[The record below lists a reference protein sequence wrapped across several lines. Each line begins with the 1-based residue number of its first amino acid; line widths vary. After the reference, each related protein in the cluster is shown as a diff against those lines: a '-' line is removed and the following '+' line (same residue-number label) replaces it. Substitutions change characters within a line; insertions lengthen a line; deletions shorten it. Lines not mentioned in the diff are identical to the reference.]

1 MSTDAAMSGP
11 VTLTLLNGQETDC
24 LPLSDRGLAYGD
36 GLFETI
42 RVVGGSAPLWSR
54 HLQRLER
61 GCRTLRLTLPAEQ
74 LAIDV
79 ERLARRLGEGLIKLI
94 LTRGSGKR
102 GYAIPA
108 NAETTRILFGSNAAV
123 YPAEHA
129 EQGVRLFACETRL
142 GHQPLLAGL
151 KHLNRLEQVL
161 TRSEWQSSDYAE
173 GLVCDLT
180 GQPIE
185 CTMSN
190 LFMRIAGSWVTP
202 DLSQCGVQ
210 GVMRDLL
217 IERVQQEGG
226 FVQVRTVGYDELL
239 SADEVMCCNSLFG
252 VWPVIQLGDRHWPVG
267 PFTRQ
272 MQSLAKQVYL

>member
-1 MSTDAAMSGP
+1 MTADATMSGATA
-11 VTLTLLNGQETDC
+11 VTLLNGQAADC

-42 RVVGGSAPLWSR
+42 RVIGGAAPLWSR
-54 HLQRLER
+54 HLQRLAR
-61 GCRTLRLTLPAEQ
+61 GCHSLRFDLPAEQ
-74 LAIDV
+74 LTAEVDLLAQ
-79 ERLARRLGEGLIKLI
+79 RLVDGVIKLI
-94 LTRGSGKR
+94 LTRGSGQR
-102 GYAIPA
+102 GYAMPLPA
-108 NAETTRILFGSNAAV
+108 EPNRILLGSPAPA
-123 YPAEHA
+123 YPLVNA
-129 EQGVRLFACETRL
+129 EQGIRLFACQTRL
-142 GHQPLLAGL
+142 GHQPALAGL

-161 TRSEWQSSDYAE
+161 ARSEWQSDDYAE

-190 LFMRIAGSWVTP
+190 LFLRIAGVWVTP
-202 DLSQCGVQ
+202 ELTQCGVQ

-217 IERVQQEGG
+217 IEASTQQGEP
-226 FVQVRTVGYDELL
+226 VQVRAVSYRELL
-239 SADEVMCCNSLFG
+239 DADEIMCCNSLFG
-252 VWPVIQLGDRHWPVG
+252 VWPVIQLKDRHWPVG